1 MDEQRC
7 TLNISPKST
16 PTHRPTQD
24 VLRKGLNLVSLLL
37 YLYFQ
42 VFMVRYG
49 RFKWF
54 HYTSVTVFTF
64 PDADPEKFFSL
75 LANSQGRRLDDQR
88 LSLPALPGIQNGN
101 AKSNSASEAD
111 AGNLCNVIA
120 KAQVG
125 HLTDWRYKRC
135 FQDAFQVF
143 WSVITELEVNSGS
156 YFFLSQ
162 GSRMD
167 DQRCS
172 APQILQNLSSPSPRH
187 KSPSV
192 PDTSEKH
199 QQVGKNVAQCTH
211 CKSVIFTL
219 RKMWHFETFCF
230 SFGSCFKLSYFFV
243 LPFPFFLGA
252 VCSRPTAVPQNNES
266 RSKGAHGWAA
276 LLFTTQQCTRLPSA
290 KWERYK

>member
-24 VLRKGLNLVSLLL
+24 VLRKGLNLVSVLL

-49 RFKWF
+49 WFKWF
-54 HYTSVTVFTF
+54 HYTSLTVFTF

-125 HLTDWRYKRC
+125 HLTDWGYKRC
-135 FQDAFQVF
+135 FQDAFQVI

-156 YFFLSQ
+156 FFFSHRDQ
-162 GSRMD
+162 GWMIRDVLHPKSYRIWVVRLLD
-167 DQRCS
+167 TK
-172 APQILQNLSSPSPRH
+172 ALQFQTHLRSINRLEGMLHSVHIVNLSSSH
-187 KSPSV
+187 LEKC
-192 PDTSEKH
+192 DT
-199 QQVGKNVAQCTH
+199 
-211 CKSVIFTL
+211 L
-219 RKMWHFETFCF
+219 WHFVFLLVPVLSCPTFLFC
-230 SFGSCFKLSYFFV
+230 LSRFF
-243 LPFPFFLGA
+243 
-252 VCSRPTAVPQNNES
+252 
-266 RSKGAHGWAA
+266 
-276 LLFTTQQCTRLPSA
+276 
-290 KWERYK
+290 